1 MAGALLP
8 APTNRRVSVV
18 NADTLAAV
26 AAFLR
31 GSHLLAPHDLPKHV
45 ADHGEALGFAQ
56 ASMYLADL
64 QQQVLVPFLVPEEP
78 SGPDTDDRAAVLAID
93 STLAGRV
100 FQHVTAARQDQPDG
114 RVRVWTP
121 LLDGSERLG
130 VLAVTVD
137 GDDALDVDHPEGQ
150 RLRLFAT
157 LLAELVMSKTLY
169 GDSMVR
175 LRRTADM
182 GLAAEI
188 QWNLLPPL
196 TFASPALSVA
206 AALEPAYEVAGDS
219 ADYSIDPDVARFAVF
234 DGMGHELRSAQLVAL
249 TVAAYRNARRAN
261 QRLPQ
266 TATQMDAAVTEAFG
280 GEGFITALLAE
291 LDTATGHLSWLS
303 AGHPAPLLLR
313 HGRLVKSLEV
323 APMLPFGLGIGE
335 IRDEPQASAYIGSE
349 QLEPGDSLLLY
360 TDGVVEARSP
370 EGEMFGVDRLVDLI
384 TKNLASGLPAA
395 ETMRRAVRALLAHQS
410 SALADDAT
418 LLLAQW
424 RPDHPETLM
433 P

>member
-1 MAGALLP
+1 M
-8 APTNRRVSVV
+8 

-26 AAFLR
+26 AAFMR
-31 GSHLLAPHDLPKHV
+31 GSHLLAPHDLPQHV
-45 ADHGEALGFAQ
+45 AHHGEAIGFAQ

-64 QQQVLVPFLVPEEP
+64 QQQVLVPFLVPGEE
-78 SGPDTDDRAAVLAID
+78 SSDDRASVLAID

-100 FQHVTAARQDQPDG
+100 FQHVESARQDQPDG

-137 GDDALDVDHPEGQ
+137 GDEALDVDHPVGQ

-175 LRRTADM
+175 LRRIADM

-219 ADYSIDPDVARFAVF
+219 VDYSVDPDVARFAVF

-261 QRLPQ
+261 RGLAQ
-266 TATQMDAAVTEAFG
+266 TATQMDAAVTEAFDG
-280 GEGFITALLAE
+280 DGFITALLAE
-291 LDTATGHLSWLS
+291 LDTVTGRLSWIS
-303 AGHPAPLLLR
+303 AGHPSPLLLR
-313 HGRLVKSLEV
+313 HGRLVKTLDVS
-323 APMLPFGLGIGE
+323 PMLPFGLGIGQP
-335 IRDEPQASAYIGSE
+335 RDVSRESGHIGNE

-360 TDGVVEARSP
+360 TDGTVEARSP

-424 RPDHPETLM
+424 RPDHPETLL

>member
-1 MAGALLP
+1 MAGALPL

-64 QQQVLVPFLVPEEP
+64 QQQVLVPFLGPGEP
-78 SGPDTDDRAAVLAID
+78 SGPDTGDRAAVLAID

-206 AALEPAYEVAGDS
+206 AALEPAYEVAGDNF
-219 ADYSIDPDVARFAVF
+219 DYAVEAEQVWISTT
-234 DGMGHELRSAQLVAL
+234 DAMGHGLRAAMLASLAVNAIRNSRRGGGGLLEQATLAGRVVAE
-249 TVAAYRNARRAN
+249 
-261 QRLPQ
+261 Q
-266 TATQMDAAVTEAFG
+266 FG
-280 GEGFITALLAE
+280 GADFLTGLL
-291 LDTATGHLSWLS
+291 LCIDLATGRAEAVN
-303 AGHPAPLLLR
+303 AGHGLAWRVRDGAVEPVPLEADPPLGPFLEI
-313 HGRLVKSLEV
+313 GYRLQPLD
-323 APMLPFGLGIGE
+323 I
-335 IRDEPQASAYIGSE
+335 
-349 QLEPGDSLLLY
+349 EPGDRLVVVS
-360 TDGVVEARSP
+360 DGVLEAGPVRGDGFGADRLGELLHVTRPRSP
-370 EGEMFGVDRLVDLI
+370 TECVRLVVDAVTKHQQGDL
-384 TKNLASGLPAA
+384 
-395 ETMRRAVRALLAHQS
+395 R
-410 SALADDAT
+410 DDVT
-418 LLLAQW
+418 VVCLDW
-424 RPDHPETLM
+424 FGPG
-433 P
+433 